1 MRLSKMMLAT
11 TVFCMTTL
19 TVMPIMVMRVSDGD
33 DDEDDDW
40 DVFFAENVD
49 NDVGA

>member
-1 MRLSKMMLAT
+1 
-11 TVFCMTTL
+11 
-19 TVMPIMVMRVSDGD
+19 MPIMVMRVSDGD

>member
-1 MRLSKMMLAT
+1 
-11 TVFCMTTL
+11 
-19 TVMPIMVMRVSDGD
+19 MPIMVMRVSDGD

-40 DVFFAENVD
+40 DVSVAENVD